1 VAEVVYIAGPM
12 RGIPLFNF
20 PAFYR
25 AAALLQMLGHK
36 PINPAELDQQAGFD
50 PSTLPED
57 YDWQNLDAI
66 GFSLRDA
73 AKRDLVAIVE
83 SATAI
88 LLLPGWE
95 RSKGARAERAVAEW
109 LGLRV
114 FTQVDFPEVACG
126 V

>member
-1 VAEVVYIAGPM
+1 MVEVVYIAGPM
-12 RGIPLFNF
+12 RGIPQFNF

-25 AAALLQMLGHK
+25 AEALLNLRGHRA
-36 PINPAELDQQAGFD
+36 INPAELDQQAGFD
-50 PSTLPED
+50 PATLPED

-73 AKRDLVAIVE
+73 AKRDLMAIIE

-95 RSKGARAERAVAEW
+95 NSKGARAERAVAEW

-114 FTQVDFPEVACG
+114 YTRVDFPEVAYG